1 MLPLRPRKPRAV
13 GCGPAALYYNPTE
26 SLRAARSF
34 HATPAPFPL
43 PIPLP
48 QIPLPNSVVSPRRRR
63 RAPAV
68 KASTSCSARRT
79 KAVRKFRPLLP
90 LPALRPGTG
99 RAPLG
104 FASAALYSTLQCP
117 RAPRGLRSAGVPPAA
132 ATDLRERN
140 KSPTPWLRCR
150 RCGRD
155 GRAPWVAASPPCVHR
170 VSVVKNSARLNSYA

>member
-104 FASAALYSTLQCP
+104 FASAALYY
-117 RAPRGLRSAGVPPAA
+117 
-132 ATDLRERN
+132 
-140 KSPTPWLRCR
+140 
-150 RCGRD
+150 
-155 GRAPWVAASPPCVHR
+155 
-170 VSVVKNSARLNSYA
+170 NSAMSSRAARIPERGRPARSSYRPARAQKICNAPAPMPRLRPGRPRSLGCGFAALCPSRLCGQKFGSTE